1 MLLLIAAVSGA
12 RAQPP
17 PPRAATVPPLA
28 ATGDLRYDVE
38 YPFMGYSQKASNN
51 AVARLQARLDRGE
64 LHLES
69 HGSSGYLPGLLQ
81 ALGIDESSQVLVF
94 SKSSMQV
101 EYITAAT
108 PRAIY
113 FNDDTYVG
121 WVRGGL
127 IEVATVDG
135 RLGPVFYTLVNQTG
149 APAQFQREFQRC
161 LLCHDTF
168 GLAGG
173 GVPRF
178 LFQSA
183 YTRDNDDVLTD
194 VVANETTD
202 KTALEARWG
211 GWYVSGQQG
220 ALVHLGNIFRE
231 PSGQPV
237 KLATVARGNLVTL
250 AGLFDTTPYLTNKS
264 DIVALL
270 VMEHQVYVHD
280 LISRANYKTRWL
292 MVRSGTEGGAAS
304 AAAWADLSPQTQKMI
319 QPMLEQLV
327 QAMLFVG
334 AAPISTGISS
344 TSGFDSWFQSR
355 GPADRTGRSLRTLD
369 LRTRLFRYPLSFLVY
384 SVGFDNLPPGARD
397 YVYKRFADILSGRDE
412 SETFRHIPPDLKAD
426 MLEILTETKPDFAR
440 SGYLHH

>member
-1 MLLLIAAVSGA
+1 
-12 RAQPP
+12 
-17 PPRAATVPPLA
+17 
-28 ATGDLRYDVE
+28 
-38 YPFMGYSQKASNN
+38 MGYSQMASDN
-51 AVARLQARLDRGE
+51 AISRLQAKLDRGE
-64 LHLES
+64 VHLDA
-69 HGSSGYLPGLLQ
+69 HGASGYLGSLLK

-101 EYITAAT
+101 EYISAAT
-108 PRAIY
+108 PRALY

-121 WVRGGL
+121 WVQGGL

-183 YTRDNDDVLTD
+183 YTRSNDEVLTD

-202 KTALEARWG
+202 KTPLEARWG
-211 GWYVSGQQG
+211 GWYVSGLQG
-220 ALVHLGNIFRE
+220 SLVHLGNIFRE
-231 PSGQPV
+231 PTGQPLKLV
-237 KLATVARGNLVTL
+237 KVARGNLPSLT
-250 AGLFDTTPYLTNKS
+250 GLVDTTPYLSNKS

-270 VMEHQVYVHD
+270 VIEHQVYVHD

-292 MVRSGTEGGAAS
+292 MIRSGTEGGAESKAP
-304 AAAWADLSPQTQKMI
+304 WADLSPQTQKMI

-334 AAPISTGISS
+334 AAPISAGISS
-344 TSGFDSWFQSR
+344 TSGFDTWFQAR
-355 GPADRTGRSLRTLD
+355 GPADRSGRSFRTLD
-369 LRTRLFRYPLSFLVY
+369 LQTRLFRYPLSFLVY
-384 SVGFDNLPPGARD
+384 SVGFDNLPPGAKD
-397 YVYKRFADILSGRDE
+397 YVYKRFADILTGREQSD
-412 SETFRHIPPDLKAD
+412 TYRQLPADLRAD
-426 MLEILTETKPDFAR
+426 MLEILTETKPDFAH
-440 SGYLHH
+440 SSYLRH